1 MDVVGSSVAASPSAV
16 VADGSKT
23 SSITVTLTDSLGVP
37 VSGKDV
43 TLANTAGPQAAV
55 IDPLTAVT
63 TDANGRA
70 TFTVRSGTPGIE
82 EFTATNTMDSLV
94 VTQTAT
100 VTFVGAAE
108 AGLSTVAA
116 SPLFVPADGTSTST
130 ITVTVLGLG
139 NSPLAGKNV
148 TLANTSGP
156 QSAVISPAGAV
167 TSGANGVA
175 TFTVRS
181 GTAGAEGLTA
191 TVATDSVVITQT
203 ATVNFV
209 GQSDAALSTVA
220 ASRASVVANGTTT
233 STITVSL
240 KDANG
245 FPVAGNEVTLA
256 NTAGPQAAVVN
267 PLTAVTTDAN
277 GQASFTVS
285 SSTQGTE
292 TFTATDTTDS
302 VGVTQTASVTFIN
315 SATPLAFNVNFFEF
329 TGGGQ
334 NGPENPADLVGP
346 AGGAG
351 ETWNQFNAR
360 LGANFLD
367 ANGVATGVGFT
378 SGYTEGRQ
386 WGNPPLKMLSSGL
399 SHFGRGILTT
409 TTITG
414 LPPGSVYN
422 VWIASRQANSSPAE
436 SSFGAWSTSNPTTTA
451 RAQVVDARTAPNQ
464 TTWQEGMNYALLAN
478 VQVNGSGEIVI
489 QGAPDAANRL
499 PLSGFQLVPAGR
511 AVITAFGIAGLPGV
525 IDENARTITLNVPF
539 GTDLATLAP
548 TFTLTSGTA
557 NQTSGAPPSP
567 TFAAA
572 NPVQYTVTDSVNPV
586 TVNTYTV
593 TVVVGKPFGTL
604 VIDLGAGTTIGGST
618 FGTYGATHLP
628 LPPLPAGSILRSI
641 AVDTV
646 LEATDNDNFASDLAV
661 LIDPTPATP
670 GEDFSVIIT
679 NGEVKFG
686 AGLQLPWPAN
696 ADVGAVAPLIDLKG
710 ESTWAAAGVIDLA
723 TSGLFLGN
731 SFGGPILGGTWSGT
745 ITLTY
750 DLVGEG
756 SGYDAWSGGAPAD
769 GDANGDGVING
780 VAWALGAANPNV
792 NALSLLPTIDTT
804 SDPDYAIFSF
814 NRSDAAND
822 DPATTIT
829 VEYSAKLEGWVP
841 AVHDGDTVIIEVTP
855 GGPTDEVRVK
865 LKRSSLADEGT
876 IFARLKVVVAP

>member
-1 MDVVGSSVAASPSAV
+1 M
-16 VADGSKT
+16 
-23 SSITVTLTDSLGVP
+23 
-37 VSGKDV
+37 
-43 TLANTAGPQAAV
+43 
-55 IDPLTAVT
+55 
-63 TDANGRA
+63 
-70 TFTVRSGTPGIE
+70 
-82 EFTATNTMDSLV
+82 
-94 VTQTAT
+94 
-100 VTFVGAAE
+100 
-108 AGLSTVAA
+108 
-116 SPLFVPADGTSTST
+116 
-130 ITVTVLGLG
+130 
-139 NSPLAGKNV
+139 
-148 TLANTSGP
+148 
-156 QSAVISPAGAV
+156 
-167 TSGANGVA
+167 
-175 TFTVRS
+175 
-181 GTAGAEGLTA
+181 
-191 TVATDSVVITQT
+191 
-203 ATVNFV
+203 
-209 GQSDAALSTVA
+209 
-220 ASRASVVANGTTT
+220 
-233 STITVSL
+233 
-240 KDANG
+240 
-245 FPVAGNEVTLA
+245 
-256 NTAGPQAAVVN
+256 
-267 PLTAVTTDAN
+267 
-277 GQASFTVS
+277 
-285 SSTQGTE
+285 
-292 TFTATDTTDS
+292 
-302 VGVTQTASVTFIN
+302 TFIN

-329 TGGGQ
+329 TGVGQ

-367 ANGVATGVGFT
+367 ANGVATDVGFT
-378 SGYTEGRQ
+378 SGYSEGRQ

-399 SHFGRGILTT
+399 SHFGRGILT
-409 TTITG
+409 
-414 LPPGSVYN
+414 
-422 VWIASRQANSSPAE
+422 
-436 SSFGAWSTSNPTTTA
+436 
-451 RAQVVDARTAPNQ
+451 
-464 TTWQEGMNYALLAN
+464 
-478 VQVNGSGEIVI
+478 
-489 QGAPDAANRL
+489 
-499 PLSGFQLVPAGR
+499 
-511 AVITAFGIAGLPGV
+511 AFGIAGLPGV
-525 IDENARTITLNVPF
+525 IDENAKTITLNVPF

-646 LEATDNDNFASDLAV
+646 LVATDNDNFASDLAV

-696 ADVGAVAPLIDLKG
+696 PDVGAVAPLIDLKG
-710 ESTWAAAGVIDLA
+710 ESAWAAAGVIDLA
-723 TSGLFLGN
+723 TAGLFLGN
-731 SFGGPILGGTWSGT
+731 SFGGPVLGGTWSGT

-750 DLVGEG
+750 DLVGQG

-769 GDANGDGVING
+769 GDANGDGVKNG

-876 IFARLKVVVAP
+876 IFARRKVVVAP